1 MKNMTNKVLYHCKVF
16 KINRRFSNFIY
27 CISLK
32 KQDQESIFLLKNP
45 MLVYTLEEIEKIEKK
60 SLILDTSLEI
70 IDDQDI
76 KLASDFTPKFEKK
89 NKNSSRSEN
98 NIEDKKNK
106 TKIKKQVRSQ
116 MILDND
122 EIFIDDHKLITNSN
136 KDSVNISLPKL
147 SKQKKQKKKIKVKK
161 NLLKDISDTINLN
174 TQYLQGTKINHDHL
188 DKNIVKK
195 EIIIDSPLTIEQLGY
210 KLNVP
215 EAAIITWL
223 FLQGVSVTI
232 NQVVD
237 ISIASQVASHYDFTI
252 LDSSIHHSIHTR
264 ENHKNKIDIINGQK
278 RAPIIVIFGHVDH
291 GKTTLLDSI
300 RKTNTVSD
308 EVGGI
313 TQSIIGYEVEHQ
325 YFATKEQLV
334 FLDTPGHQA
343 FSSMRLRGAQ
353 VSDIAILLIAADDG
367 LKTQTIE
374 AIDYIMSNQI
384 PYIVAINKTDKLDLN
399 LSTVR
404 KQLADYNIID
414 QNMSGNSNIIEISA
428 LTGKNIDLLL
438 NQICALSNKLSL
450 KFDKNSLAQGTIL
463 ESYLDKQ
470 MGAVANIVIRNG
482 ALKVGHTIV
491 SGNTYGRIKAIMDN
505 TGSKIN
511 YATAS
516 SVVNI
521 YGFPSVPE
529 AGLHFQVV
537 KSEKNSKYLI
547 NEYIHKYT
555 ESKINKL
562 LNKRI
567 TLDSCS
573 NKSRL
578 KQVNLIIK
586 ADTQGSIEAI
596 INSLTQIP
604 QNKIQLNILSATSG
618 CISRKDIDLATTSK
632 SAIIGFNTNL
642 ETSISKLAKKLDL
655 NIQKFEVI
663 YDLLEYLQ
671 DYMLNLMDI
680 EYDKVEIGEATIK
693 TVFHVNKGMVAG
705 CIVNRGKLKR
715 NAHIVIYR
723 DQELLYTGKLDSLKQ
738 MKDNIDEVLEGNEC
752 GVMCNNYND
761 FVKFDI
767 IKVYE
772 LIQVQKVL

>member
-1 MKNMTNKVLYHCKVF
+1 MTNKILYHCKVF
-16 KINRRFSNFIY
+16 KVKRRFSNFIY

-45 MLVYTLEEIEKIEKK
+45 MLVYTLEEIEKVEKK
-60 SLILDTSLEI
+60 SLMLDTSVEI

-76 KLASDFTPKFEKK
+76 KLVSDFTPKFEKK
-89 NKNSSRSEN
+89 HKNSSRSES

-106 TKIKKQVRSQ
+106 TKIKKKARSQ

-122 EIFIDDHKLITNSN
+122 EIFIDDHKLIPNSN

-161 NLLKDISDTINLN
+161 NLLKDISDNINLN
-174 TQYLQGTKINHDHL
+174 TECLQDAKINHNHL

-195 EIIIDSPLTIEQLGY
+195 EIIIDSPLTIEQLAY

-252 LDSSIHHSIHTR
+252 LDSSIHTK

-278 RAPIIVIFGHVDH
+278 RAPIVVIFGHVDH

-300 RKTNTVSD
+300 RKTNTVSH

-353 VSDIAILLIAADDG
+353 VSDVAILLVAADDG
-367 LKTQTIE
+367 LKKQTIE
-374 AIDYIMSNQI
+374 AIDYIMNNQI

-399 LSTVR
+399 LSIVR
-404 KQLADYNIID
+404 EQLANYNIVD
-414 QNMSGNSNIIEISA
+414 QNMYGNSNIIEISA

-438 NQICALSNKLSL
+438 NQICELSNKLSL
-450 KFDKNSLAQGTIL
+450 KSDNNSLAQGTIL

-470 MGAVANIVIRNG
+470 MGAVANIVIKNG

-491 SGNTYGRIKAIMDN
+491 SGNTYGRIKAIMDH

-511 YATAS
+511 YAIAS

-521 YGFPSVPE
+521 YGFPSIPE
-529 AGLHFQVV
+529 AGLHFQVI

-547 NEYIHKYT
+547 NKYIHKHT
-555 ESKINKL
+555 ESNINKS

-596 INSLTQIP
+596 INSLAQIP
-604 QNKIQLNILSATSG
+604 QDKVQLNILSATSG
-618 CISRKDIDLATTSK
+618 CICHKDIDLATTSK
-632 SAIIGFNTNL
+632 SAIIGFNTNI
-642 ETSISKLAKKLDL
+642 ETTISKLAKKLDL

-680 EYDKVEIGEATIK
+680 EYDKVEIGEAIIK

-723 DQELLYTGKLDSLKQ
+723 DKELLYKGKLDSLKH

-761 FVKFDI
+761 FIKFDI
-767 IKVYE
+767 IKAYE
-772 LIQVQKVL
+772 LIKVQKVL